1 MAQVDIAGLLTGIP
15 SLQDPITQ
23 GRINAA
29 NLPANASSIERTLER
44 YRPQNEANMR
54 RAVGGLLSSVTGSPI
69 DLRTQGAKAREA
81 IGQLDATNPQYQT
94 QLLAQLAKVDPMRAA
109 ALKFSFDQQ
118 EADKAEKQLSKSYQ
132 SDADEYFLDEN
143 NNPYLVS
150 STFNP
155 NPNAKNR
162 RSVDVVPFGN
172 SPQNPVGQL
181 RPLPKGLTL
190 AEYTERQK
198 ALTDEKKQREKDKT
212 EELKLRGFDASE
224 EDIKI
229 ASRKDFNK
237 LRLEQTSLRNGMLYE
252 EKMLEDTLSLAEA
265 TPQGGPINNISK
277 RLTDYLGETPKN
289 VAELEYALADRVL
302 SDLKNK
308 FGGLISEGER
318 EYLLKINPTVQ
329 RGTAANKALLERLL
343 QIQKS
348 SLERNNM
355 WINSSTFDEYLEKT
369 KAYEVRLGKDRFKDL
384 DPMTGT
390 SVTLSAKDFKEYQQS
405 YGQ

>member
-15 SLQDPITQ
+15 SLQDPMTQ

-29 NLPANASSIERTLER
+29 NIRNPLER
-44 YRPQNEANMR
+44 ALVEARPTQEALLR
-54 RAVGGLLSSVTGSPI
+54 KGVGGLLSAVSGTPV
-69 DLRTQGAKAREA
+69 DLRTQGTRAREA
-81 IGQLDATNPQYQT
+81 IGQLDANSPEYQAQLLT
-94 QLLAQLAKVDPMRAA
+94 QLSKVDPMRAA

-118 EADKAEKQLSKSYQ
+118 KADKAEQQLAKGYQ
-132 SDADEYFLDEN
+132 SDADEYFLDAN

-172 SPQNPVGQL
+172 SPQKPVGQL

-190 AEYTERQK
+190 AEYTDRQK
-198 ALTDEKKQREKDKT
+198 ALTSEQRQREKDKT

-252 EKMLEDTLSLAEA
+252 EKMLEDTLALAEA

-329 RGTAANKALLERLL
+329 RGSAANKALLERLL

-348 SLERNNM
+348 GLERNNM
-355 WINSSTFDEYLEKT
+355 WIKSSTFDEYLEKT
-369 KAYEVRLGKDRFKDL
+369 EAYEIRLGKDRFKNL
-384 DPMTGT
+384 DPMTGS
-390 SVTLSAKDFKEYQQS
+390 SVNLSAKDFKEYQQS
-405 YGQ
+405 YGK